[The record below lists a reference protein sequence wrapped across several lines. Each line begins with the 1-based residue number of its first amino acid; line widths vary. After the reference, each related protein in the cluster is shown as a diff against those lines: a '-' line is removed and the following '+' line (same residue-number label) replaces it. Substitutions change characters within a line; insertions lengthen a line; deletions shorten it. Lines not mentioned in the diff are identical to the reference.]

1 MSNLIFNNQSS
12 SPDAVGSGKS
22 QVYAKTDGIVY
33 KQVGT
38 DAEVDISGPAGLTMS
53 DITSASSLS
62 GSNVCAKAW
71 VNFNG
76 TSTLAIRASYN
87 VASVTDNGT
96 GDYTVNFATAMAND
110 DYVACGEN
118 ARSSN
123 ITTDMNRQTLTH
135 TYGTG
140 AVSIKTGYPDG
151 INTLEDS
158 PHTTVVVFGS

>member
-1 MSNLIFNNQSS
+1 MSNLIFHQQGS
-12 SPDAVGSGKS
+12 SPAPAGAGYS
-22 QVYAKTDGIVY
+22 QLYAKTNGVVY
-33 KQVGT
+33 QQVGT
-38 DAEVDISGPAGLTMS
+38 NTEVDITGLAMS

-96 GDYTVNFATAMAND
+96 GNYTVNFATAMAND

-140 AVSIKTGYPDG
+140 AVSIKTGYTGGVD
-151 INTLEDS
+151 TLEDS
-158 PHTTVVVFGS
+158 PHTTVIVFGS

>member
-1 MSNLIFNNQSS
+1 MSNLIFHQQGS
-12 SPDAVGSGKS
+12 SPAPAGAGYS
-22 QVYAKTDGIVY
+22 QLYAKTNGVVY
-33 KQVGT
+33 QQVGT
-38 DAEVDISGPAGLTMS
+38 NTEVDITGLAMS
-53 DITSASSLS
+53 DIT
-62 GSNVCAKAW
+62 
-71 VNFNG
+71 
-76 TSTLAIRASYN
+76 IRASYN

-151 INTLEDS
+151 INTLQDS